1 MSINV
6 QILGTDGGQVF
17 PYLLENKQIF
27 YRHLRQV
34 LRERYLPETRDLT
47 PVDTGALRAAW
58 RARSGRTYAAVQ
70 VSPYARNR
78 RRQGNRRRKL
88 LTPRIYARWVDFQP
102 GPGEKRVGKMLQD
115 LHAKYGNAAIQ
126 EALDR
131 TIAEVKQLTQS
142 AT

>member
-1 MSINV
+1 MAYDV
-6 QILGTDGGQVF
+6 QILGQTGGKVF
-17 PYLLENKQIF
+17 DYLLSNQQIF
-27 YRHLRQV
+27 FRHLRQV
-34 LRERYLPETRDLT
+34 IRQRYLPTARDLT

-78 RRQGNRRRKL
+78 RRQGNRKRKL
-88 LTPRIYARWVDFQP
+88 PTPKVYARWVDFQP
-102 GPGEKRVGKMLQD
+102 GAGEKRVGRMLQD

-131 TIAEVKQLTQS
+131 TIAEVQRLT
-142 AT
+142 A